1 MNELVYLKND
11 EAVCD
16 SLQVAEKFGK
26 EHKNVLQSI
35 DNLIAENSAVKIMF
49 KISSYKSGNGQSYRK
64 FYMNRDGF
72 SLLAMGFTGKEALEW
87 KLQYIRAFNQIESF
101 IREKSTQMWVETRK
115 AGKLTRKR
123 YSAYGRSTKECAENE
138 LRIREEIKAGLYNSN
153 KNITL
158 DAYFDEWEKSRRGTI
173 KDSSIKI
180 NRSKY
185 NNHIKPVLGK
195 IKVQKIEKR
204 AVVKLQQD
212 LSKKLSASM
221 TNGVIVLLKTVLNA
235 AVDDEILMKN
245 PAASVK
251 PLRKDDRPKASE
263 TIHRALTREE
273 QQAFMQEAKTEWLYE
288 FFCFSLCTG
297 MRLNEITA
305 LKWQDIDYIN
315 NVIRVNKTV
324 SWKEGGGIE
333 ETLPKSDTSN
343 RDIPMN
349 DTIKKILQMQKTKM
363 SMVYGEIH
371 ARKMDSNIFIGSNGT
386 KAIASS
392 TVSSA
397 IDNVLKRLRQQGIEI
412 ERFTH
417 HAFRDTFATRYIE
430 EGGNMQTLQKILG
443 HSSLAMTADLYA
455 HVLPNTKQQ
464 EMQQIENGFIGVAV
478 L

>member
-1 MNELVYLKND
+1 MGSPLIKRLDALYQRAQMVMKVQADHAPFVSIAPWSFIKDECIVKYYPEGHYQKPEQITTTLHDALMIAQYYYECGVY
-11 EAVCD
+11 VQFTM
-16 SLQVAEKFGK
+16 SLCIEWLFLFVRDDPRYSPPQQKSWYT
-26 EHKNVLQSI
+26 KNVEEYPEI
-35 DNLIAENSAVKIMF
+35 T
-49 KISSYKSGNGQSYRK
+49 
-64 FYMNRDGF
+64 
-72 SLLAMGFTGKEALEW
+72 AMLESE
-87 KLQYIRAFNQIESF
+87 QRF
-101 IREKSTQMWVETRK
+101 
-115 AGKLTRKR
+115 
-123 YSAYGRSTKECAENE
+123 
-138 LRIREEIKAGLYNSN
+138 EI
-153 KNITL
+153 I
-158 DAYFDEWEKSRRGTI
+158 
-173 KDSSIKI
+173 
-180 NRSKY
+180 
-185 NNHIKPVLGK
+185 
-195 IKVQKIEKR
+195 
-204 AVVKLQQD
+204 
-212 LSKKLSASM
+212 
-221 TNGVIVLLKTVLNA
+221 IVLLKTVLNA

-245 PAASVK
+245 PTASVK

-371 ARKMDSNIFIGSNGT
+371 ARKMDSNIFIGSNGA

>member
-1 MNELVYLKND
+1 MARIPSGMRKKENGLF
-11 EAVCD
+11 
-16 SLQVAEKFGK
+16 EK
-26 EHKNVLQSI
+26 
-35 DNLIAENSAVKIMF
+35 
-49 KISSYKSGNGQSYRK
+49 R
-64 FYMNRDGF
+64 
-72 SLLAMGFTGKEALEW
+72 FT
-87 KLQYIRAFNQIESF
+87 
-101 IREKSTQMWVETRK
+101 VE
-115 AGKLTRKR
+115 GKR

-273 QQAFMQEAKTEWLYE
+273 QQAFIQEAKTEWLYE
-288 FFCFSLCTG
+288 FFSFSLCTG

-305 LKWQDIDYIN
+305 LKWQDIDY
-315 NVIRVNKTV
+315 
-324 SWKEGGGIE
+324 
-333 ETLPKSDTSN
+333 
-343 RDIPMN
+343 
-349 DTIKKILQMQKTKM
+349 
-363 SMVYGEIH
+363 
-371 ARKMDSNIFIGSNGT
+371 
-386 KAIASS
+386 
-392 TVSSA
+392 
-397 IDNVLKRLRQQGIEI
+397 VLKRLRQQGIEI

>member
-1 MNELVYLKND
+1 M
-11 EAVCD
+11 
-16 SLQVAEKFGK
+16 
-26 EHKNVLQSI
+26 I
-35 DNLIAENSAVKIMF
+35 
-49 KISSYKSGNGQSYRK
+49 RK
-64 FYMNRDGF
+64 T
-72 SLLAMGFTGKEALEW
+72 S
-87 KLQYIRAFNQIESF
+87 
-101 IREKSTQMWVETRK
+101 
-115 AGKLTRKR
+115 
-123 YSAYGRSTKECAENE
+123 KECAENE

-185 NNHIKPVLGK
+185 NNHIRPVLGK

-371 ARKMDSNIFIGSNGT
+371 ARKMDSNIFIGSNGA

-397 IDNVLKRLRQQGIEI
+397 IDNVLKRLRQQDIEI

>member
-1 MNELVYLKND
+1 MARIPSGMRKKENGLF
-11 EAVCD
+11 
-16 SLQVAEKFGK
+16 EK
-26 EHKNVLQSI
+26 
-35 DNLIAENSAVKIMF
+35 
-49 KISSYKSGNGQSYRK
+49 R
-64 FYMNRDGF
+64 
-72 SLLAMGFTGKEALEW
+72 FT
-87 KLQYIRAFNQIESF
+87 
-101 IREKSTQMWVETRK
+101 VE
-115 AGKLTRKR
+115 GKR

-204 AVVKLQQD
+204 SVVKFQQD

-297 MRLNEITA
+297 M
-305 LKWQDIDYIN
+305 
-315 NVIRVNKTV
+315 IRVNKTV

-371 ARKMDSNIFIGSNGT
+371 ARKMDSNIFIGSNGA